1 MSQEIR
7 IDLTDLP
14 SSVVDA
20 NINSLIE
27 EFRKVHSNNSL
38 KNQGGSGC
46 AILIVKHPDSD
57 QVESDLAGGFMT
69 ILNILT
75 SLFINCVNDS
85 EEPDILKKLLF
96 MAAAQQFKDE
106 ANKYSGDENNESK
119 A

>member
-1 MSQEIR
+1 MSQETI

-20 NINSLIE
+20 NINSSIE
-27 EFRKVHSNNSL
+27 EFRKFHSRDSL
-38 KNQGGSGC
+38 KNQDGSGC
-46 AILIVKHPDSD
+46 AILIVKHPDSNE
-57 QVESDLAGGFMT
+57 VKADLSGGFMT
-69 ILNILT
+69 ILNVLT
-75 SLFINCVNDS
+75 GTLISNINS
-85 EEPDILKKLLF
+85 SGGPDDLKKLLF